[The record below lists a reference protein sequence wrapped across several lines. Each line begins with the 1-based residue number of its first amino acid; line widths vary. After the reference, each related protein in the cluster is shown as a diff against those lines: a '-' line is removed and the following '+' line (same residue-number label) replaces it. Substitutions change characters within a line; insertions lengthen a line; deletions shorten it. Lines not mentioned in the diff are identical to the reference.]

1 MTTKNYDPD
10 VAEWLALLK
19 TYLLQEQKLLEQQ
32 VSSKPSA
39 KPDVYKNHP
48 CGSGDD
54 CQLCQM
60 FRELGAGTDEF
71 EPEKSPLDK
80 SEFVQPEVIKQEVI
94 EKRLVQVEARIDT
107 LADLIALAEQAKDK
121 WDYGNPELE
130 FSVDFAKLT
139 TILPEMKELEA
150 MVGLVEFKKTI
161 VSQIVY
167 YLQGMDQDAKGQVVD
182 YKHMVLSGPPGVGKT
197 EVAMIV
203 ARLFLSL
210 GVLKNNVFKKTTRS
224 DLVAGFLGQTALKT
238 AAVIQG
244 CLGGVLFIDE
254 AYSLGDTGS
263 SKQDTY
269 SREAIDTLCEAMSF
283 HKAEL
288 MVIIAGYQQEI
299 DAFLDA
305 NQGLESRFLWRHVL
319 EPYSATELAAI
330 FDKKVAEAGWT
341 RSVEPGWMAWF
352 RANKDA
358 FTGAGRDME
367 KLLSFMKMSHAR
379 RVFCKRSDGRSK
391 KRSKEGREEGSDD
404 ESRNLSKEDR
414 EEGWKLFQEQRS
426 KKAKTKMDHQFYFV

>member
-1 MTTKNYDPD
+1 
-10 VAEWLALLK
+10 
-19 TYLLQEQKLLEQQ
+19 
-32 VSSKPSA
+32 
-39 KPDVYKNHP
+39 
-48 CGSGDD
+48 
-54 CQLCQM
+54 
-60 FRELGAGTDEF
+60 
-71 EPEKSPLDK
+71 
-80 SEFVQPEVIKQEVI
+80 
-94 EKRLVQVEARIDT
+94 
-107 LADLIALAEQAKDK
+107 
-121 WDYGNPELE
+121 
-130 FSVDFAKLT
+130 
-139 TILPEMKELEA
+139 
-150 MVGLVEFKKTI
+150 
-161 VSQIVY
+161 
-167 YLQGMDQDAKGQVVD
+167 
-182 YKHMVLSGPPGVGKT
+182 
-197 EVAMIV
+197 MIV

-352 RANKDA
+352 HKNNDA

-379 RVFCKRSDGRSK
+379 RVFGKRSDGRSK
-391 KRSKEGREEGSDD
+391 KRSDGRSDGLSDD
-404 ESRNLSKEDR
+404 ESRILSKEDR

>member
-1 MTTKNYDPD
+1 MTTKPYDPD
-10 VAEWLALLK
+10 VADWLMNLKSYLTKKELPILK
-19 TYLLQEQKLLEQQ
+19 T
-32 VSSKPSA
+32 
-39 KPDVYKNHP
+39 

-54 CQLCQM
+54 CDLCRI
-60 FRELGAGTDEF
+60 FRDFGVGMDEDPGSDF
-71 EPEKSPLDK
+71 LMKIPKREPIEVKPKEKR
-80 SEFVQPEVIKQEVI
+80 FVHVEVI
-94 EKRLVQVEARIDT
+94 VET
-107 LADLIALAEQAKDK
+107 LADLISLAEQANNN
-121 WDYGNPELE
+121 WDYGNPDLD

-139 TILPEMKELEA
+139 TILPEMKELDA

-167 YLQGMDQDAKGQVVD
+167 YLQGMDRDAKGQVVD

-305 NQGLESRFLWRHVL
+305 NQGLESRFLWRHLL

-341 RSVEPGWMAWF
+341 RSMEPGWMAWF

-379 RVFCKRSDGRSK
+379 RVFGKRSK
-391 KRSKEGREEGSDD
+391 KLSEELSEERSEKLSDD
-404 ESRNLSKEDR
+404 ESRILSEEDR
-414 EEGWKLFQEQRS
+414 DQGWKLFQEQRS

>member
-10 VAEWLALLK
+10 VAEWLAQLK
-19 TYLLQEQKLLEQQ
+19 TYLLQEQKLLEPQVSPIKPQVSPIKQQ
-32 VSSKPSA
+32 VSTNKT
-39 KPDVYKNHP
+39 
-48 CGSGDD
+48 CGSGND
-54 CQLCQM
+54 CELCQM
-60 FRELGAGTDEF
+60 FRDFDA
-71 EPEKSPLDK
+71 EKEDFKKEDFLLDK
-80 SEFVQPEVIKQEVI
+80 SEIVQPEVSKPEII
-94 EKRLVQVEARIDT
+94 EKRFVQVEARINT

-121 WDYGNPELE
+121 WDFGNPELE

-139 TILPEMKELEA
+139 TILPEMKELDA

-161 VSQIVY
+161 VAQIVY
-167 YLQGMDQDAKGQVVD
+167 YLQGMDRDAKGQVID
-182 YKHMVLSGPPGVGKT
+182 YKHMVLAGPPGVGKT

-224 DLVAGFLGQTALKT
+224 DLVAGFLGQTAMKT

-305 NQGLESRFLWRHVL
+305 NQGLESRFLWRHLL

-330 FDKKVAEAGWT
+330 FDKKVAEAGWS

-352 RANKDA
+352 HKNRDA

-379 RVFCKRSDGRSK
+379 RVFGLKRSEKLSEKGSE
-391 KRSKEGREEGSDD
+391 KRTE
-404 ESRNLSKEDR
+404 ESRILSEEDR

-426 KKAKTKMDHQFYFV
+426 KKAKPTTTHQFYFV